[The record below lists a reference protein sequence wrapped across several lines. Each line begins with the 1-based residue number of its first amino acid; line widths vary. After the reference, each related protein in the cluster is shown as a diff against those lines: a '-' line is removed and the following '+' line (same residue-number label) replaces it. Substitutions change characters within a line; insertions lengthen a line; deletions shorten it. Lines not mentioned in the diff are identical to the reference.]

1 MGCKKRLGGKMEKK
15 ILVIEDDKHI
25 VELIQFNLQA
35 SHYEVITAFDGK
47 EGLMKALSMN
57 PDLIVLDIMIPEID
71 GLGVLNR
78 LRVEEA
84 TKRLP
89 IIMLTAKSSEMDKIV
104 GLEIG
109 ADDYITKPFSINELV
124 ARVKAHLRRT
134 QREQDL
140 PKVATKSITVR
151 NLTVDL
157 ETYEVKKKGEA
168 VRLSLKEFELLR
180 TLLENR
186 GKVLTRNQLLDEIW
200 GYDFYGETRTVDVH
214 IRHLRS
220 KLDDEEESLIDTV
233 RGIGYKIK

>member
-1 MGCKKRLGGKMEKK
+1 MKLLGGKMEKK

-140 PKVATKSITVR
+140 PKVATKTIAVG
-151 NLTVDL
+151 NLSVDL
-157 ETYEVKKKGEA
+157 ETYEVTKKGEA
-168 VRLSLKEFELLR
+168 VRLSLKEFELLK

>member
-1 MGCKKRLGGKMEKK
+1 MEKK

>member
-1 MGCKKRLGGKMEKK
+1 MRKK
-15 ILVIEDDKHI
+15 ILVIEDDRHI
-25 VELIQFNLQA
+25 VELIRFNLEA
-35 SHYEVITAFDGK
+35 NDYEVETSFDGK
-47 EGLMKALSMN
+47 EGLMKALGIR
-57 PDLIVLDIMIPEID
+57 PDLIILDIMIPEID

-78 LRVEEA
+78 LRVEES

-109 ADDYITKPFSINELV
+109 ADDYITKPFSINELI

-134 QREQDL
+134 QREQEH
-140 PKVATKSITVR
+140 PKPATRTIAIK
-151 NLTVDL
+151 NLVVDL
-157 ETYEVKKKGEA
+157 ETYEVTKSGTPVK
-168 VRLSLKEFELLR
+168 LSLKEFELLK
-180 TLLENR
+180 TLVENQ

-220 KLDDEEESLIDTV
+220 KLDDDEEESLIDTV